1 MAVIIR
7 LRKQVQRGLRDELE
21 RARFFIQWFGV
32 LGLIAHPSYYFL
44 CTYVLPQP
52 YDNLLLRLS
61 AAAVCVPL
69 ALQKYWPKR
78 FQNCLPIYWHC
89 CLIYVLPF
97 VCTFLTIK
105 NSFSA
110 MWMMTEVMMIIILAV
125 CINSHVLLMS
135 YLVIGALAGFVA
147 ATVTATFPLVLSK
160 TDEASLALL
169 PIIILCSMVFS
180 RAIQKVLLEKNKA
193 LHALAGS
200 IAHEMRNPLGQLEYT
215 LDNIEKMLP
224 MPTVSDF
231 PQALPIEK
239 LNALYQHLSQGKI
252 AVKRGLQSIS
262 MILDEVHAKPLDAA
276 RFAYVS
282 AGKITQKGVDE
293 YSYESEEE
301 RSKVSVKIENDF
313 TFKGNETLY
322 LFILFKLIKN
332 ALYYF
337 KPHPQATLMITVD
350 RPMIKVRDTGPG
362 IPKDFLPDLF
372 DAFQTSGKAEGAG
385 LGLAYCKR
393 VMRAFGGDIV
403 CVSNL
408 GESTEYT
415 EFTLSFPDV
424 SPLELKAYQ
433 QSIVQR
439 AEATLK
445 DKRILVVDDNAIQRK
460 IMQHILNTLGC
471 NIDEAENGQLALEQL
486 KRAQYDLIVMDLNMP
501 VLDGYAAAA
510 RIRAGVVPDQ
520 KNIPIVAYSSESA
533 HMAQVKIQ
541 KVGMNNFVSKSCSRL
556 ELVKVLADTLEH
568 TAQTSYIDVAA
579 VLAGKTVLLAED
591 NAINRTLLKT
601 NLQAWHMHVI
611 EAEHGYAVLEQLEKL
626 PLPDVI
632 LMDINMP
639 GLNGRETTRAIRA
652 KTSAYQQIA
661 IIALTGD
668 SSEASIKAAYAAGFN
683 DFVTKPIETK
693 ALCEKLG
700 RQFLVKHTDQHSAES
715 AAPNHKRARTETEI
729 SVPLLNTARLEEIR
743 SIDMLDS
750 CIPYY
755 LTQTEI
761 LLKRL
766 SRSVNAQDF
775 ESLHQTLHTF
785 LGISGEVGAVA
796 LHQFIR
802 RIYPSVENGY
812 WSREENWLAQ
822 IESLSAKT
830 CQALREGYMP

>member
-7 LRKQVQRGLRDELE
+7 LRKQLQRVLRDELE
-21 RARFFIQWFGV
+21 RVRFAIQWVGI
-32 LGLIAHPSYYFL
+32 LGLIAHLTYYFVW
-44 CTYVLPQP
+44 TYVLPQP

-78 FQNCLPIYWHC
+78 FQNCLSIYWHC

-97 VCTFLTIK
+97 VCTFLTVK

-110 MWMMTEVMMIIILAV
+110 MWMMTEVMMIFILAV
-125 CINSHVLLMS
+125 CINSPALLMT
-135 YLVIGALAGFVA
+135 YLFIGALAGFLAVTA
-147 ATVTATFPLVLSK
+147 TATFPLVLSK

-169 PIIILCSMVFS
+169 PIIILCSMIFS
-180 RAIQKVLLEKNKA
+180 RAIRKVLSEKDKA

-200 IAHEMRNPLGQLEYT
+200 VAHEMRNPLAQLEYA

-224 MPTVSDF
+224 TPTVSDF
-231 PQALPIEK
+231 PQALPTQK
-239 LNALYQHLSQGKI
+239 LDALYRHLAQGKI

-276 RFAYVS
+276 SFAYFS
-282 AGKITQKGVDE
+282 AGKTTQKAVDE

-322 LFILFKLIKN
+322 LFILFNLIKN
-332 ALYYF
+332 TLYSF
-337 KPHPQATLMITVD
+337 KRHPQATLTITVD
-350 RPMIKVRDTGPG
+350 RPTIKVRDTGTG

-393 VMRAFGGDIV
+393 VMRAFGGDIA
-403 CVSNL
+403 CISTL
-408 GESTEYT
+408 GEYT

-439 AEATLK
+439 AEVVLK

-471 NIDEAENGQLALEQL
+471 CIDEAENGQLALEQL

-510 RIRAGVVPDQ
+510 SIRAGVAPEQ

-533 HMAQVKIQ
+533 HMAQVKTQ
-541 KVGMNNFVSKSCSRL
+541 KVGMNDFVSKSCSRF
-556 ELVKVLADTLEH
+556 ELVKALAHTLENA
-568 TAQTSYIDVAA
+568 AQTPHIDVAA

-591 NAINRTLLKT
+591 NALNRSLLKA
-601 NLQAWHMHVI
+601 NLQVWHMHVI
-611 EAEHGYAVLEQLEKL
+611 EAEHGYAVLEQLKKL
-626 PLPDVI
+626 PLPDAI

-639 GLNGRETTRAIRA
+639 GLNGRETARAIRA
-652 KTSAYQQIA
+652 QTSAYQQIP

-683 DFVTKPIETK
+683 DFITKPIETA

-700 RQFLVKHTDQHSAES
+700 RQFVVEHIDLHNVESTTPNYKRTAAE
-715 AAPNHKRARTETEI
+715 TTEI
-729 SVPLLNTARLEEIR
+729 NVPLLNTARLEEIR

-761 LLKRL
+761 LLNRL
-766 SRSVNAQDF
+766 KHSVNAQDF
-775 ESLHQTLHTF
+775 EDLHQTLHTF

-796 LHQFIR
+796 LHQLIR

-812 WSREENWLAQ
+812 WSSEENWLAQ
-822 IESLSAKT
+822 IEALSAKT
-830 CQALREGYMP
+830 CRALREGYMP